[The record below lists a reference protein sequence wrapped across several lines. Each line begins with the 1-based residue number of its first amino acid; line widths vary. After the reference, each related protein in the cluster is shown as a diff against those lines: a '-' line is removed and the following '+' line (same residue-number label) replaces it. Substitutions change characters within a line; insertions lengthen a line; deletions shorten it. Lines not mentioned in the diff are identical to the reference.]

1 VQTKILKSER
11 TTDEVFKVLPKACFD
26 NLNQYASRMDLQQR
40 DFATKESSA
49 SSVITTE
56 STLSDPRACKQHAKE
71 VDLRSMRNRFH
82 PHQVAEL
89 HDYIYISKKKRLS
102 KVGYFLILVKVVKNI

>member
-1 VQTKILKSER
+1 
-11 TTDEVFKVLPKACFD
+11 
-26 NLNQYASRMDLQQR
+26 
-40 DFATKESSA
+40 
-49 SSVITTE
+49 
-56 STLSDPRACKQHAKE
+56 
-71 VDLRSMRNRFH
+71 MRNRFH